1 MLKIGKSDLKTIF
14 YVLYIAVAT
23 LGVSYAIGFAT
34 TYDVLLLA
42 ALPLGVVIVAVFF
55 WLPPR
60 VQLVGWAVATGWL
73 LSSVYLGSSDYELV
87 ALVVVMLAAIA
98 GVVWSPWFLAAIWF
112 LHPVWDLMPRELP
125 DPMHDLPL
133 ACLIYDLV
141 IALYLA
147 WRTRKGF
154 FDGAVAK
161 SSARMLGSGWARTLV
176 AVYLVIVV
184 VVEIFA
190 VGTLTMTDAA
200 VWASALVG
208 VGLIALLFW
217 LPKDAQRVYWV
228 AFTAWMGMNFAH
240 SGDLLE
246 ILVFLTVVVLA
257 VLGFTKNPYL
267 WSAAWALHAVWYLVP
282 REHNMQMAMLMG
294 HWMQPVAGLIFELV
308 IAAWLFFFA
317 RRINSEKALATQ
329 QS

>member
-1 MLKIGKSDLKTIF
+1 MLNAAKNDLKTIL
-14 YVLYIAVAT
+14 YVLYIAIAT
-23 LGVSYAIGFAT
+23 LGVSYVIGFAT
-34 TYDVLLLA
+34 SNDVLLWA
-42 ALPLGVVIVAVFF
+42 ALPLGIVIVALFF

-73 LSSVYLGSSDYELV
+73 LSSVYLGSSDYEVV

-112 LHPVWDLMPRELP
+112 LHPVWDLIPRDLP
-125 DPMHDLPL
+125 DHMHDLPL

-154 FDGAVAK
+154 FDSAVAK
-161 SSARMLGSGWARTLV
+161 SSSRMLRSGWARTLV
-176 AVYLVIVV
+176 SIYLVVV
-184 VVEIFA
+184 VIVEIFA
-190 VGTLTMTDAA
+190 VGSLTMTDVA
-200 VWASALVG
+200 VPASALVG
-208 VGLIALLFW
+208 VALIALLFW
-217 LPKDAQRVYWV
+217 LPKDAQRIFWV

-246 ILVFLTVVVLA
+246 IVVFLTVVVLA

-267 WSAAWALHAVWYLVP
+267 WSVAWALHAIWYLLP

-308 IAAWLFFFA
+308 IAAWLFVFA
-317 RRINSEKALATQ
+317 RRINSEKNPAAQ

>member
-1 MLKIGKSDLKTIF
+1 MLNAAKNDLKTIL
-14 YVLYIAVAT
+14 YVLYIAIAT
-23 LGVSYAIGFAT
+23 LGVSYVIGFAT
-34 TYDVLLLA
+34 SNDVLLWA
-42 ALPLGVVIVAVFF
+42 ALPLGVVIVALFF

-73 LSSVYLGSSDYELV
+73 LSSVYLGSSDYEVV

-112 LHPVWDLMPRELP
+112 LHPVWDLIPRDLP
-125 DPMHDLPL
+125 DHMHDLPL

-154 FDGAVAK
+154 FDSAVAK
-161 SSARMLGSGWARTLV
+161 SSSRMLRSGWARTLV
-176 AVYLVIVV
+176 SIYLVVV
-184 VVEIFA
+184 VIVEIFA
-190 VGTLTMTDAA
+190 VGSLTMTDVA
-200 VWASALVG
+200 VPASALVG
-208 VGLIALLFW
+208 VSLIALLFW
-217 LPKDAQRVYWV
+217 LPKDAQRIFWV

-240 SGDLLE
+240 SGDPLE
-246 ILVFLTVVVLA
+246 IVVFLTVVVLA

-267 WSAAWALHAVWYLVP
+267 WSVAWALHAIWYLLP

-308 IAAWLFFFA
+308 IAAWLFVFA
-317 RRINSEKALATQ
+317 RRINSEKNPAAQ